1 MSYSSDKKHKLI
13 FENWRR
19 FLKEDAIDDFIKGS
33 GKGLHDYTAMLKS
46 IAGDPEFRKL
56 ALSGRDDSAGPADES
71 IQVHGGKPVPAIDL
85 VPTQFDIDTEKSLGD
100 QMVNRFNGTE
110 YALEEGS
117 PILMGSKEGRIPVLV
132 FDNKYI
138 LDGHH
143 RWSQVVM
150 TNPGGIMAV
159 DNLSA
164 PAFGSGQ
171 EGAELALKATQ
182 LAIAGIAG
190 NVVTNDTDVNLLEVD
205 VATLEKYVLSR
216 ISDEVVQMLF
226 NAEKIPKAD
235 KRLAAKMYGKNL
247 MLVQRAQKGKF
258 QRKLGMPQAADSGTN
273 QAKVNKALEQGLV
286 NFDSPE
292 RDDIKGKK

>member
-1 MSYSSDKKHKLI
+1 
-13 FENWRR
+13 
-19 FLKEDAIDDFIKGS
+19 
-33 GKGLHDYTAMLKS
+33 
-46 IAGDPEFRKL
+46 
-56 ALSGRDDSAGPADES
+56 
-71 IQVHGGKPVPAIDL
+71 
-85 VPTQFDIDTEKSLGD
+85 
-100 QMVNRFNGTE
+100 
-110 YALEEGS
+110 
-117 PILMGSKEGRIPVLV
+117 
-132 FDNKYI
+132 
-138 LDGHH
+138 
-143 RWSQVVM
+143 M